1 MGQGEFLFAD
11 SDLPPRR
18 TRRRAPRRRKSAAAE
33 PPAAPPADN
42 VQAAGRAD
50 NSPATASGGPST
62 SVPPLSGPKVFTVT
76 QLTRLIQLT
85 LTEHLPGRLTLQGEL
100 SNFRRPASGHIYL
113 TLKDEAAQ
121 IPAVMWRTKEWKL
134 VLYLPGEFRHLDRR
148 LDEYHGELYDLAAD
162 PGEHHNRYDDRD
174 LLSVRERLTRQLLLH
189 MTVAWSRFPRP
200 YSYTDI
206 D

>member
-1 MGQGEFLFAD
+1 MHKIPFAGHRQPHQPVAIGPEDAAGGRAGLIHREAAVDGSDVEPAGPGPHAQIRFVIVLRYDTGIVAPVSAAVDSVEHDPRPFLGQLLREVGVRHGHE
-11 SDLPPRR
+11 
-18 TRRRAPRRRKSAAAE
+18 APRRLGSFAE
-33 PPAAPPADN
+33 LH
-42 VQAAGRAD
+42 G
-50 NSPATASGGPST
+50 SGYHERE
-62 SVPPLSGPKVFTVT
+62 K
-76 QLTRLIQLT
+76 
-85 LTEHLPGRLTLQGEL
+85 
-100 SNFRRPASGHIYL
+100 A
-113 TLKDEAAQ
+113 
-121 IPAVMWRTKEWKL
+121 PAVMWRTKEWKL

-162 PGEHHNRYDDRD
+162 PGELHNRYDDRD